1 MSNIN
6 TDKLQDGQII
16 KNYREFCKLIGENTT
31 TSSKQRKR
39 QFEDWSRYFEF
50 EKIAHT
56 NKYEII
62 EVYDTP
68 IPKLEEPGTRS
79 VYVKYIET
87 LLLQYLK
94 DKPGY
99 TLTLSR
105 TEAFRLLGMVNSN
118 YGNTIKEKELV
129 NAIADNPNDGYL
141 YLNNIKNTAYTR
153 FSQIFAS
160 ALKSLEGRSIIMHEK
175 EMRIIYPDGKNVK
188 AADIQKKQ
196 ILDVSYRVLNEMGYR
211 YVQQV
216 FMAGKRNEYFKR
228 VGDDLYNHY
237 GYERYYNAIK
247 IIYVHANVIDSLE
260 QNIIELAKVNL
271 NQLTTQ
277 AVSNSMQAKLVSH
290 NDKIKQEQENTEIGR
305 IDKRL
310 TREYIKNR
318 HYFPENYEEINKYL
332 GDQLLTYIF
341 DGSLL
346 EKIKTEK

>member
-16 KNYREFCKLIGENTT
+16 KNYREFCKLIGEKTT
-31 TSSKQRKR
+31 TSSKQKKR
-39 QFEDWSRYFEF
+39 QLEDWSRYFEF

-141 YLNNIKNTAYTR
+141 YLNNIKNTA
-153 FSQIFAS
+153 
-160 ALKSLEGRSIIMHEK
+160 
-175 EMRIIYPDGKNVK
+175 
-188 AADIQKKQ
+188 
-196 ILDVSYRVLNEMGYR
+196 
-211 YVQQV
+211 
-216 FMAGKRNEYFKR
+216 
-228 VGDDLYNHY
+228 
-237 GYERYYNAIK
+237 
-247 IIYVHANVIDSLE
+247 
-260 QNIIELAKVNL
+260 
-271 NQLTTQ
+271 
-277 AVSNSMQAKLVSH
+277 
-290 NDKIKQEQENTEIGR
+290 
-305 IDKRL
+305 
-310 TREYIKNR
+310 
-318 HYFPENYEEINKYL
+318 
-332 GDQLLTYIF
+332 
-341 DGSLL
+341 
-346 EKIKTEK
+346 